1 MQEIV
6 AIATIAFGIIAK
18 ILEFK
23 LDKNTKQNDYVSLE
37 KLSEKQYS
45 LENVETF

>member
-1 MQEIV
+1 MEIV
-6 AIATIAFGIIAK
+6 LATITLGIIAK

-23 LDKNTKQNDYVSLE
+23 LDKHIKQNNYVSLE
-37 KLSEKQYS
+37 KLNNQRHS